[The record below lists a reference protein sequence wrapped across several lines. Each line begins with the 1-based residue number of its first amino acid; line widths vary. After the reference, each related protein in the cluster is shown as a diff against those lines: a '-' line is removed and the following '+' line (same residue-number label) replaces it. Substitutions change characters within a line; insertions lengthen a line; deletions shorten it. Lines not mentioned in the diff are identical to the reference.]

1 MTMIQYLMQVTA
13 YTGAMLLL
21 YQLLLRDKPLHVFN
35 RTYLLSVAILPV
47 LLPLLKLP
55 EALRPRQEAKPIVV
69 MLQEVTVG
77 SIGEQQAIPVWLFII
92 PAVYLAVMLGILV
105 AKMAGYIKMRRVI
118 NCSEKELCE
127 GYTLLKHTGYGPGSW
142 GRYIFLPEGDV
153 DATIIQHELSH
164 IRLHHSRDIIFIS
177 LVQAVLWPN
186 IFIHLLKKELVQVH
200 EFQADAAVGITGEAY
215 TKLLL
220 ASVFGTCTLPFTHSF
235 IIHPIKRR
243 IMMLHNNRKNGK
255 LRGVVAS
262 LSAVVLLGGIV
273 TMQSCEQKKE
283 AASVISEPE
292 VQKTNDSVFAFV
304 HKMPEPEY
312 NLGEY
317 LGKLIVYPEEAKQK
331 QIEGR
336 VPVKF
341 VVGKD
346 GKISGMEVK
355 GKNVDPL
362 LRDAAIKAVAQLPAW
377 QPGEDEHGNKVPVYF
392 TLPINFKLDEED
404 KKTSAR
410 EVTDKQAEEVKRRLE
425 REVEAIRASGIDV
438 KLVDT
443 DDPLANRAL
452 GEVYSLLSDASNP
465 VVVNPKKDMYRVKDK
480 SLTLTQIVTKLTNG
494 EGVQMEVIPVEV
506 SGAQKENAQTAR
518 NILDGYNTN

>member
-1 MTMIQYLMQVTA
+1 MIQYLIQVIA

-21 YQLLLRDKPLHVFN
+21 YHLLLRDKPLHRFN
-35 RTYLLSVAILPV
+35 RMYLLSVALLPAI
-47 LLPLLKLP
+47 LPLLKLP
-55 EALRPRQEAKPIVV
+55 ESLRPKQETTPLLV
-69 MLQEVTVG
+69 MLQEVKVG
-77 SIGEQQAIPVWLFII
+77 GAEEQQAVPLWLWLI
-92 PAVYLAVMLGILV
+92 PATYIVIMLVVLVTKLA
-105 AKMAGYIKMRRVI
+105 AYIKMRRVI
-118 NCSEKELCE
+118 GRSVREQYD
-127 GYTLLKHTGYGPGSW
+127 GYTVLKNSGYGPGSW

-164 IRLHHSRDIIFIS
+164 VRLHHSRDIIFIN
-177 LVQAVLWPN
+177 LVQAIFWPN

-220 ASVFGTCTLPFTHSF
+220 ASVFGTCALPFTHSF

-262 LSAVVLLGGIV
+262 LSAVVLLAGIV

-283 AASVISEPE
+283 AESLLTEAKVE
-292 VQKTNDSVFAFV
+292 KANDSVFSFV
-304 HKMPEPEY
+304 HKMPEPDY

-317 LGKLIVYPEEAKQK
+317 LGKLIIYPEEAKLK

-336 VPVKF
+336 VAVKF

-346 GKISGMEVK
+346 GKVSGMEVK
-355 GKNVDPL
+355 DKNIDPL
-362 LRDAAIKAVAQLPAW
+362 LRDAAIKAVAQLPDW
-377 QPGEDEHGNKVPVYF
+377 IPGEDEHGNKVPVYF
-392 TLPINFKLDEED
+392 TLPINFKLDDED
-404 KKTSAR
+404 KITSAR
-410 EVTDKQAEEVKRRLE
+410 GLSDKEVEEFKRKME
-425 REVEAIRASGIDV
+425 REVEAMRAQGHDV
-438 KLVDT
+438 MLVDT
-443 DDPLANRAL
+443 DDPVANRAL

-480 SLTLTQIVTKLTNG
+480 SLTLTQIVTKLTND
-494 EGVQMEVIPVEV
+494 EGVEMEVIPVEV
-506 SGAQKENAQTAR
+506 SGVQH
-518 NILDGYNTN
+518 

>member
-1 MTMIQYLMQVTA
+1 MIQYLIQVIA

-21 YQLLLRDKPLHVFN
+21 YHLLLRDKPLHRFN
-35 RTYLLSVAILPV
+35 RMYLLSAAILPAII
-47 LLPLLKLP
+47 PLLKLP
-55 EALRPRQEAKPIVV
+55 ESLRPKQETKPIVT

-77 SIGEQQAIPVWLFII
+77 SAGEQELIPVWLFII

-118 NCSEKELCE
+118 NRSEKELCE

-142 GRYIFLPEGDV
+142 GMYIFLPQGDV
-153 DATIIQHELSH
+153 SATIIQHELSH
-164 IRLHHSRDIIFIS
+164 IRLKHSRDIVFLS
-177 LVQAVLWPN
+177 VLQVVLWPN

-255 LRGVVAS
+255 IRGVVAS
-262 LSAVVLLGGIV
+262 LSALVLLGGIV
-273 TMQSCEQKKE
+273 TLQSCEQKKE
-283 AASVISEPE
+283 AESILAEAKTE
-292 VQKTNDSVFAFV
+292 KTNDSVFTYV
-304 HKMPEPEY
+304 HKMPNPGY
-312 NLGEY
+312 NLSEK
-317 LGKLIVYPEEAKQK
+317 LGKLIEYPEEAKQQ

-336 VPVKF
+336 VPVTF

-355 GKNVDPL
+355 GKNIDPL
-362 LRDAAIKAVAQLPAW
+362 LRDAAIKAVAQLPDW
-377 QPGEDEHGNKVPVYF
+377 IPGEDEHGNKVAVYF
-392 TLPINFKLDEED
+392 TLPINFKLDDED

-410 EVTDKQAEEVKRRLE
+410 GLSDKEVEEFKRKME
-425 REVEAIRASGIDV
+425 REVEAINTSGIDV

-443 DDPLANRAL
+443 DDPGADQDKQEKGL
-452 GEVYSLLSDASNP
+452 Y
-465 VVVNPKKDMYRVKDK
+465 KIKDK
-480 SLTLTQIVTKLTNG
+480 NLTLTQIVTKLTNG
-494 EGVQMEVIPVEV
+494 EGVEMEVIPVEV
-506 SGAQKENAQTAR
+506 SGVQQ
-518 NILDGYNTN
+518 